1 MVNKDTVEFLGRK
14 YTRYPDSKSY
24 SAQRYFRSGR
34 KAHLLHRDKYTHH
47 HGPIPDG
54 HVIHHV
60 DHDPLNNDISNLRS
74 MPRAEHSGHHL
85 DGVGLLS
92 PENRLKSHVASKK
105 AWKDMATTT
114 CQCNRCGKDYE
125 VKQTMVDRSMYCS
138 AACKAA
144 AYRARKSA

>member
-1 MVNKDTVEFLGRK
+1 
-14 YTRYPDSKSY
+14 
-24 SAQRYFRSGR
+24 
-34 KAHLLHRDKYTHH
+34 
-47 HGPIPDG
+47 
-54 HVIHHV
+54 
-60 DHDPLNNDISNLRS
+60 